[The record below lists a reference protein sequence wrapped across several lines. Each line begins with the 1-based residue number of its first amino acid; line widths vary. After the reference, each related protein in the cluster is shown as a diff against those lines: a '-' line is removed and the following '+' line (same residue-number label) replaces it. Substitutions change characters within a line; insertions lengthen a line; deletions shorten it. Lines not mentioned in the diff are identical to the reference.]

1 MDRHQFQEMI
11 LLRLVGAEEVQQD
24 MLATA
29 AQAAAELLVLM
40 GQMALAAVAAAVA
53 RVEITLMF
61 LPVAAASAF

>member
-53 RVEITLMF
+53 RLEITLMF